1 MFSTRELSNIFIIGG
16 ILYGLIE
23 IIFRGYTHWS
33 MVITG
38 GLCFLIFYILN
49 ITLPSN
55 SLLLRCIVS
64 VVVITTLEYYTGYI
78 VNILLKWDV
87 WDYSSLA
94 YNLKG
99 QICLTFSAIWFLF
112 GIPMTFLANYLK
124 QKTSF
129 INP

>member
-1 MFSTRELSNIFIIGG
+1 MFTVRELSNIFIIGG
-16 ILYGLIE
+16 ILYGMIE
-23 IIFRGYTHWS
+23 IIFRGHTHWS

-49 ITLPSN
+49 ITLPTN
-55 SLLLRCIVS
+55 SLLLRCIIS
-64 VVVITTLEYYTGYI
+64 LVVITTLEYYTGYI

-112 GIPMTFLANYLK
+112 GIPMTFLANYLR
-124 QKTSF
+124 SVF
-129 INP
+129 

>member
-1 MFSTRELSNIFIIGG
+1 MFTTRELSNIFIIGG

-23 IIFRGYTHWS
+23 IIFRGHTHWS

-49 ITLPSN
+49 ITLPTN
-55 SLLLRCIVS
+55 SLLIRCIVS
-64 VVVITTLEYYTGYI
+64 LVVITTLEFYTGYI
-78 VNILLKWDV
+78 VNILLKWNV
-87 WDYSSLA
+87 WDYSSLT

-112 GIPMTFLANYLK
+112 GIPMTFLSNYLR
-124 QKTSF
+124 SVC
-129 INP
+129 

>member
-1 MFSTRELSNIFIIGG
+1 MFTVRELSSIFIIGG

-38 GLCFLIFYILN
+38 GLCFFIFYILN
-49 ITLPSN
+49 ITLPTN

-64 VVVITTLEYYTGYI
+64 VVIITTLEFYTGYI
-78 VNILLKWDV
+78 VNILLKWNV

-112 GIPMTFLANYLK
+112 GIPMTFLANYLRNV
-124 QKTSF
+124 F
-129 INP
+129 

>member
-1 MFSTRELSNIFIIGG
+1 MFTVRELSNIFIIGG
-16 ILYGLIE
+16 FLYGLIE

-38 GLCFLIFYILN
+38 GLCFLIFYIFN
-49 ITLPSN
+49 FTLPTN
-55 SLLLRCIVS
+55 SLLMRCIVS
-64 VVVITTLEYYTGYI
+64 LVVITTLEFYTGYI
-78 VNILLKWDV
+78 VNILLKWNV
-87 WDYSSLA
+87 WDYSSLT

-124 QKTSF
+124 NVF
-129 INP
+129 

>member
-1 MFSTRELSNIFIIGG
+1 VFTVRELSNIFIVGG
-16 ILYGLIE
+16 ILYALIE

-49 ITLPSN
+49 ITLPTN
-55 SLLLRCIVS
+55 SLFMRCIVS
-64 VVVITTLEYYTGYI
+64 ATVITTLEFYTGYI

-112 GIPMTFLANYLK
+112 GIPMTFLANYLRNV
-124 QKTSF
+124 F
-129 INP
+129 

>member
-1 MFSTRELSNIFIIGG
+1 MFTVRELSNIFIIGG

-49 ITLPSN
+49 ITLPTN

-64 VVVITTLEYYTGYI
+64 VVVITTLEFYTGYI
-78 VNILLKWDV
+78 VNILLKWNV

-112 GIPMTFLANYLK
+112 GIPMTFLSDALRR
-124 QKTSF
+124 F
-129 INP
+129 FV

>member
-1 MFSTRELSNIFIIGG
+1 MFTTRELSNIFIIGG

-23 IIFRGYTHWS
+23 IIFRGHTHWS

-38 GLCFLIFYILN
+38 GLCFLIFYIFN
-49 ITLPSN
+49 ITLPTN
-55 SLLLRCIVS
+55 SFLIRCIVS
-64 VVVITTLEYYTGYI
+64 LVVITTLEFYTGYI
-78 VNILLKWDV
+78 VNILLKWNV

-112 GIPMTFLANYLK
+112 GIPMTFLSNYLR
-124 QKTSF
+124 SVF
-129 INP
+129 

>member
-1 MFSTRELSNIFIIGG
+1 MFTTRELSNIFIIGG

-49 ITLPSN
+49 ITLPTN
-55 SLLLRCIVS
+55 SLLIRCIVS
-64 VVVITTLEYYTGYI
+64 LVVITTLEFYTGYI
-78 VNILLKWDV
+78 VNILLKWNV

-94 YNLKG
+94 YNVKG

-112 GIPMTFLANYLK
+112 GIPMTFLSNYLR
-124 QKTSF
+124 SVF
-129 INP
+129 

>member
-1 MFSTRELSNIFIIGG
+1 MNFVFSIRELSNIFIIGG

-38 GLCFLIFYILN
+38 GLCFLVFYVLN
-49 ITLPSN
+49 ITLPTD

-64 VVVITTLEYYTGYI
+64 VVVITTLEFYTGYI

-87 WDYSSLA
+87 WDYSNLA

-112 GIPMTFLANYLK
+112 GIPMTFLANYLRNV
-124 QKTSF
+124 F
-129 INP
+129 

>member
-1 MFSTRELSNIFIIGG
+1 MFTVRELSNIFIIGG

-49 ITLPSN
+49 ITLPTN
-55 SLLLRCIVS
+55 SLLLRCIIS
-64 VVVITTLEYYTGYI
+64 LVVITTLEYYTGYI

-112 GIPMTFLANYLK
+112 GIPMTFLANYLR
-124 QKTSF
+124 SVF
-129 INP
+129 

>member
-1 MFSTRELSNIFIIGG
+1 MFTVRELSNIFIIGG

-33 MVITG
+33 MIITG

-49 ITLPSN
+49 ITLPTN

-64 VVVITTLEYYTGYI
+64 VIVITTLEFYTGYI
-78 VNILLKWDV
+78 VNIILKWNV
-87 WDYSSLA
+87 WDYSNLA

-112 GIPMTFLANYLK
+112 GIPMTFLANYFRAIL
-124 QKTSF
+124 
-129 INP
+129 

>member
-1 MFSTRELSNIFIIGG
+1 MFSIRELSNIFIIGG

-38 GLCFLIFYILN
+38 GLCFLVFYVLN
-49 ITLPSN
+49 ITLPTD

-64 VVVITTLEYYTGYI
+64 VVVITTLEFYTGYI

-87 WDYSSLA
+87 WDYSNLA

-112 GIPMTFLANYLK
+112 GIPMTFLANYLRNV
-124 QKTSF
+124 F
-129 INP
+129 

>member
-1 MFSTRELSNIFIIGG
+1 MFTIRELSNIFIIGG

-49 ITLPSN
+49 ITLPTN

-64 VVVITTLEYYTGYI
+64 VVVITTLEFYTGYI
-78 VNILLKWDV
+78 VNILLKWNV

-112 GIPMTFLANYLK
+112 GIPMTFLANYLR
-124 QKTSF
+124 SVF
-129 INP
+129 

>member
-1 MFSTRELSNIFIIGG
+1 MFTVRELSNIFIIGG

-49 ITLPSN
+49 ITLPTD
-55 SLLLRCIVS
+55 SLLMRCIVS
-64 VVVITTLEYYTGYI
+64 LVVITSLEFYTGYI
-78 VNILLKWDV
+78 VNILLRWDV
-87 WDYSSLA
+87 WDYSNLA

-112 GIPMTFLANYLK
+112 GIPMTFLANYLR
-124 QKTSF
+124 SVF
-129 INP
+129 

>member
-1 MFSTRELSNIFIIGG
+1 MFTVRELSNIFIIGG

-49 ITLPSN
+49 ITLPTD

-64 VVVITTLEYYTGYI
+64 VVVITTLEFYTGYI
-78 VNILLKWDV
+78 VNILLKWNV

-99 QICLTFSAIWFLF
+99 QICLTFSTIWFLF
-112 GIPMTFLANYLK
+112 GIPMTFLANYLR
-124 QKTSF
+124 SVF
-129 INP
+129 